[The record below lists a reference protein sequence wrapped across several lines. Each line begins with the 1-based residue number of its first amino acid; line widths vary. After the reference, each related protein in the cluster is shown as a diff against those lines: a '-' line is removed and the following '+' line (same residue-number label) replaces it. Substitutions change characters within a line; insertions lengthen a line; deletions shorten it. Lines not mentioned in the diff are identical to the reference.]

1 MSRVTELAE
10 KYGIT
15 SNSNDNIEMF
25 AAHLYNDGYHAKNR
39 NTDSVA
45 LRDHF
50 AGLAMQSLIAGGKGE
65 NWWVEKDFAWN
76 AYRQADA
83 MLKEREKE

>member
-1 MSRVTELAE
+1 MMSKETELLKRVRDALLGLKE
-10 KYGIT
+10 THY
-15 SNSNDNIEMF
+15 D
-25 AAHLYNDGYHAKNR
+25 LYWDIQTALDHPSL
-39 NTDSVA
+39 D

-65 NWWVEKDFAWN
+65 KWWDEKDFAWN

-83 MLKEREKE
+83 MLAEREKK